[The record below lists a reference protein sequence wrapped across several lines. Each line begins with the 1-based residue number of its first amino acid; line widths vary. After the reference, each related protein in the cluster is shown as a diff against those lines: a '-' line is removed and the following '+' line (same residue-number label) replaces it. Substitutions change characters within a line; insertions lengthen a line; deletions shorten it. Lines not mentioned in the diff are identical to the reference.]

1 MLRAHT
7 RHGCLAGEE
16 VSMGKR
22 KVSLLSPKL
31 MATMETDIGP
41 TIIITTTNNK
51 QTTNKQWH
59 CQDDG
64 TVPSDGA
71 TRSNELSF
79 WGTCR
84 RLPKGPTHNQGQW
97 MDSIVPAMDH
107 DKRPR
112 LSWSLTTT
120 TTTTTTTHHQQHRHR
135 SSSSQSSSQL
145 SKSVMERRNPHW
157 SLASVVAVVVVCQWG
172 HHHYQNNN
180 GRRAKTR
187 PTTANAASRK
197 EGWIP
202 PGTNHPCRHLDSR
215 LLQHRP

>member
-120 TTTTTTTHHQQHRHR
+120 TTTTTTHHQQHRHR